1 MHRLVRRSLRLVSS
15 VLLVWLVVCLGL
27 AGAVMWTGTVDAPGR
42 ADVIIVLGA
51 ALSRDGTP
59 YKALTRRSEHA
70 AGVWKAGHA
79 AWVICT
85 GGVGPNL
92 TRSEADGCRE
102 VLMRAGVPRDAILLE
117 ERSRN
122 TAENARY
129 ARAIMDARGWRTA
142 IVVSDS
148 YHVFRARRLASR
160 EGLDVQLSPVPAAAV
175 GNPAFY
181 VVSVIREV
189 GALHWQLFTQASGD
203 TTGAREPSP

>member
-1 MHRLVRRSLRLVSS
+1 MWAM
-15 VLLVWLVVCLGL
+15 LLWLGACLALAAIVV
-27 AGAVMWTGTVDAPGR
+27 WTGTVDDAGP

-79 AWVICT
+79 PWVICT

-102 VLMRAGVPRDAILLE
+102 LLMRSGVPREAIVLE

-122 TAENARY
+122 TDENARY
-129 ARAIMDARGWRTA
+129 AKAIMDARGWRTA

-148 YHVFRARRLASR
+148 YHVFRARHIVSST
-160 EGLDVQLSPVPAAAV
+160 GIDVRLSPVPTAKV
-175 GNPAFY
+175 GSPLFY
-181 VVSVIREV
+181 LMSVVREV
-189 GALHWQLFTQASGD
+189 GALHQWALASRLG
-203 TTGAREPSP
+203 